1 MALAKKNFHKESGRL
16 GYHIIQSFNGRELTP
31 QGANEIEVTLAE
43 ELFGDKF
50 QVIVCTHINKDNVHN
65 HIILNP
71 VSFIDGQKYHN
82 SNAEIALLKRKSDE
96 LCEDYGLSVIETSR
110 AKKANQTYEKRTA
123 KYNRSDE
130 KMLLIKSDINE
141 AIQKVKRVNDFI
153 KYMKSKGYVIYE
165 RGNYYTIKS
174 PYFSRNI
181 RLEHAFG
188 EEYSRYAIQ
197 NRIYYGE
204 KTDKEKSPISK
215 KYFKKIFKRPK
226 IDKLRL
232 KFSPFYR
239 YHVHLLYRL
248 GKLLSKIEYQELTP
262 KYFKKKKETLN
273 IMEEFGFIARNNINS
288 VDDLL
293 KYDIWYSA
301 ELETAKGI
309 REDLYR
315 KLHKATAFEEKNEIE
330 RRIRLKTYEI
340 NRTSEGLKV
349 CRRFMWRRNLLQRE
363 DVKLRK
369 QELAKENV
377 QNRKN
382 DDRTR

>member
-1 MALAKKNFHKESGRL
+1 M
-16 GYHIIQSFNGRELTP
+16 
-31 QGANEIEVTLAE
+31 
-43 ELFGDKF
+43 
-50 QVIVCTHINKDNVHN
+50 
-65 HIILNP
+65 
-71 VSFIDGQKYHN
+71 
-82 SNAEIALLKRKSDE
+82 
-96 LCEDYGLSVIETSR
+96 
-110 AKKANQTYEKRTA
+110 
-123 KYNRSDE
+123 
-130 KMLLIKSDINE
+130 
-141 AIQKVKRVNDFI
+141 
-153 KYMKSKGYVIYE
+153 YV
-165 RGNYYTIKS
+165 
-174 PYFSRNI
+174 P
-181 RLEHAFG
+181 
-188 EEYSRYAIQ
+188 
-197 NRIYYGE
+197 
-204 KTDKEKSPISK
+204 
-215 KYFKKIFKRPK
+215 
-226 IDKLRL
+226 
-232 KFSPFYR
+232 
-239 YHVHLLYRL
+239 
-248 GKLLSKIEYQELTP
+248 
-262 KYFKKKKETLN
+262 
-273 IMEEFGFIARNNINS
+273 MEEFSFIARNNINS

>member
-1 MALAKKNFHKESGRL
+1 M
-16 GYHIIQSFNGRELTP
+16 
-31 QGANEIEVTLAE
+31 
-43 ELFGDKF
+43 
-50 QVIVCTHINKDNVHN
+50 
-65 HIILNP
+65 NP

-130 KMLLIKSDINE
+130 KMLLIKSDIDE

-273 IMEEFGFIARNNINS
+273 IMEEFSFIARNNINS

-315 KLHKATAFEEKNEIE
+315 KLHKVTAFEEKNEIE

-349 CRRFMWRRNLLQRE
+349 CRRFM
-363 DVKLRK
+363 
-369 QELAKENV
+369 
-377 QNRKN
+377 
-382 DDRTR
+382 